1 MEKVVCVV
9 GVDWGEGKH
18 AYAVRS
24 AAGERHG
31 GFIVADPESVHDWV
45 RKLRER
51 YPEGIIVLGLEQSR
65 GALIYALLQY
75 EFFEL
80 VPINPRA
87 AKAYR
92 DSLYLSGAKD
102 DPVDAE
108 LILEFVSAHR
118 SKLRVW
124 RADDAITR
132 KLRLLVEGRRTLVNQ
147 RTSTSQALTAALK
160 QFFPQVLTWFDDKP
174 KLLRAFLSRWPT
186 LEAARRARA
195 DAIYKLVRKHSRT
208 KPADIEVLI
217 GKIRSAVALTTDE
230 AVVGPLSLLA
240 GSYLAILNA
249 LDEPI
254 SEYDRQVEQL
264 WNEHPDQ
271 TVFDTFPGAG
281 PVMGPRLAAAF
292 GTDRD
297 RFADASEMQKY
308 SGIAPVIERSGK
320 QSWTHARWR
329 CPKFLRQSFHEY
341 AEASL
346 PFSPWALA
354 YYRQQRDRGA
364 GHHSAIRSLAF
375 RWIRILFYCWSNS
388 VPYDERAHLENLKRR
403 NSPIVAR
410 LAA

>member
-1 MEKVVCVV
+1 MDEVVCVV

-18 AYAVRS
+18 AYEARS
-24 AAGERHG
+24 AAGEQYKG
-31 GFIVADPESVHDWV
+31 QMPADPESVHEWV

-51 YPEGIIVLGLEQSR
+51 HPEGIIVVGLEQSR
-65 GALIYALLQY
+65 GPLMYALLQY
-75 EFFEL
+75 EFLQL

-124 RADDAITR
+124 RADDAVTR

-147 RTSTSQALTAALK
+147 RTSAGQALTAALK
-160 QFFPQVLTWFDDKP
+160 QFFPQVLTWLDGKP
-174 KLLRAFLSRWPT
+174 KLMRAFLSRWPT
-186 LEAARRARA
+186 LEAAKRARA
-195 DAIYKLVRKHSRT
+195 DAIQSLVRAHSRT
-208 KPADIEVLI
+208 KSADIEALI
-217 GKIRSAVALTTDE
+217 AKIRSAVALTTDQ
-230 AVVGPLSLLA
+230 AIVDATSLLA
-240 GSYLAILNA
+240 DSYVRILNA

-254 SEYDRQVEQL
+254 SRYDEEIEKL

-271 TVFDTFPGAG
+271 KVFDSFPGAG
-281 PVMGPRLAAAF
+281 PVMAPRLAAAF
-292 GTDRD
+292 GTTRD
-297 RFADASEMQKY
+297 RFDHACELQKY

-320 QSWTHARWR
+320 QTWTHARWR
-329 CPKFLRQSFHEY
+329 CPKFLRQTFHEY

-346 PFSPWALA
+346 PFSSWALA
-354 YYRQQRDRGA
+354 HYRQQRDRGA
-364 GHHSAIRSLAF
+364 GHHAAIRSLAF
-375 RWIRILFYCWSNS
+375 RWIRILFHCWKNNL
-388 VPYDERAHLENLKRR
+388 PYDEQTHVDNLKRR
-403 NSPIVAR
+403 NSPIAAR

>member
-1 MEKVVCVV
+1 MDEVVCVV

-18 AYAVRS
+18 AYVVRTVV
-24 AAGERHG
+24 GEQYNG
-31 GFIVADPESVHDWV
+31 QIPVDPESVHEWV

-51 YPEGIIVLGLEQSR
+51 HPEGIILLGLEQSR

-75 EFFEL
+75 EFLRL

-132 KLRLLVEGRRTLVNQ
+132 KLRLLVEGRRTLVGQ
-147 RTSTSQALTAALK
+147 RTSAGQALTAALK
-160 QFFPQVLTWFDDKP
+160 QFFPQILTWLEAKP
-174 KLLRAFLSRWPT
+174 KLMRAFLSRWPT
-186 LEAARRARA
+186 LETAKGARA
-195 DAIYKLVRKHSRT
+195 DSIQRLVREHSRT
-208 KPADIEVLI
+208 KPADIQALI
-217 GKIRSAVALTTDE
+217 AKIRSAVALTNDR
-230 AVVGPLSLLA
+230 AVVEAMSLLA
-240 GSYLAILNA
+240 ASYVTILNA
-249 LDEPI
+249 LEEPI
-254 SEYDRQVEQL
+254 SRYDEEIEKL

-271 TVFDTFPGAG
+271 KLFDSFPGAG
-281 PVMGPRLAAAF
+281 AVMAPRVAAAF

-297 RFADASEMQKY
+297 RFNDACEMQKY

-346 PFSPWALA
+346 PFSAWALA
-354 YYRQQRDRGA
+354 HYRQQRDRGA
-364 GHHSAIRSLAF
+364 GHHAAIRSVAF
-375 RWIRILFYCWSNS
+375 RWIRILFYCWNNNL
-388 VPYDERAHLENLKRR
+388 PYDEQIHFANLRRR

-410 LAA
+410 MEA

>member
-1 MEKVVCVV
+1 MEEVVCVV

-18 AYAVRS
+18 AYAVRP
-24 AAGERHG
+24 ATGEQYSG
-31 GFIVADPESVHDWV
+31 QLPADPESVHEWV
-45 RKLRER
+45 RRLRER
-51 YPEGIIVLGLEQSR
+51 HPGGIILVGLEQSR
-65 GALIYALLQY
+65 GALIYALVQYDFLQ
-75 EFFEL
+75 L

-118 SKLRVW
+118 SRLRVW

-147 RTSTSQALTAALK
+147 RTSAGQALTAALK
-160 QFFPQVLTWFDDKP
+160 QFFPQILTWLDGKP
-174 KLLRAFLSRWPT
+174 KLMRAFLLRWPT
-186 LEAARRARA
+186 LEAAQQART
-195 DAIYKLVRKHSRT
+195 DAIERLVRANSRT
-208 KPADIEVLI
+208 KPADIKTFI
-217 GKIRSAVALTTDE
+217 AKIRSAVALTNDKAIID
-230 AVVGPLSLLA
+230 AVSLLA
-240 GSYLAILNA
+240 GSYASILDA

-254 SEYDRQVEQL
+254 SRYDEEIEKL

-271 TVFDTFPGAG
+271 KVFDSFPGAG
-281 PVMGPRLAAAF
+281 PVMAPRLAAAF
-292 GTDRD
+292 GTERD
-297 RFADASEMQKY
+297 RFDHASEVQKY

-329 CPKFLRQSFHEY
+329 CPKFLRQTFHEY

-346 PFSPWALA
+346 PYSPWALA
-354 YYRQQRDRGA
+354 HYRQQRDRGA
-364 GHHSAIRSLAF
+364 RHHAAIRSVAF
-375 RWIRILFYCWSNS
+375 RWIRILFHSWKNNL
-388 VPYDERAHLENLKRR
+388 PYDEQTHLGNLQRR

>member
-1 MEKVVCVV
+1 MEEVACVV
-9 GVDWGEGKH
+9 GVDWGEGNH
-18 AYAVRS
+18 AYVARP
-24 AAGERHG
+24 AAAEQYRGQMP
-31 GFIVADPESVHDWV
+31 ADPESVHEWV
-45 RKLRER
+45 RRLRDR
-51 YPEGIIVLGLEQSR
+51 HPDGIIVVGLEQSR
-65 GALIYALLQY
+65 GALIYALMQYDFLQ
-75 EFFEL
+75 L

-147 RTSTSQALTAALK
+147 RTSAGQALMAVLK
-160 QFFPQVLTWFDDKP
+160 QFFPQILTWLDGKP
-174 KLLRAFLSRWPT
+174 KLMRAFLSRWPT
-186 LEAARRARA
+186 LEAAKRARA
-195 DAIYKLVRKHSRT
+195 DAIERLVRAHSRT
-208 KPADIEVLI
+208 KPADIEALI
-217 GKIRSAVALTTDE
+217 AKIRAAVPLTNDG
-230 AVVGPLSLLA
+230 AIIDAMSLLA
-240 GSYLAILNA
+240 GSYVSILNA

-254 SEYDRQVEQL
+254 ARYDEEIDKL

-271 TVFDTFPGAG
+271 KVFDSFPGAG
-281 PVMGPRLAAAF
+281 PVMAPRLAAAF
-292 GTDRD
+292 GTARD
-297 RFADASEMQKY
+297 RFDHADEMQKY

-329 CPKFLRQSFHEY
+329 CPKFLRQTFHEY

-354 YYRQQRDRGA
+354 HYRQQRDRGA
-364 GHHSAIRSLAF
+364 GHHAAIRSVAF
-375 RWIRILFYCWSNS
+375 RWIRILFHCWKNNL
-388 VPYDERAHLENLKRR
+388 PYEEQAHLANLKRR